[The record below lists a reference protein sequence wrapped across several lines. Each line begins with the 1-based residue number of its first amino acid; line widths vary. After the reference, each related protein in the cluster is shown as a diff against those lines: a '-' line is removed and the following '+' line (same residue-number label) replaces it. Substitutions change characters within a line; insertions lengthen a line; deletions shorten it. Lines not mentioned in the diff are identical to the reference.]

1 MLILKK
7 AGDIFTNDI
16 VLNQFIT
23 LAIQKGYIKGLN
35 KYKILNIDKFNKK
48 DLSNHLI
55 IKEDCEYYSNIPI
68 VPDYLIIN
76 IQGIDYYQHKKTH
89 IIIDTNDF
97 GEIGKWNSHKK
108 DIDYISDLHKE
119 HHFKCINKI

>member
-16 VLNQFIT
+16 ILNQFIT

-76 IQGIDYYQHKKTH
+76 IQGIDY
-89 IIIDTNDF
+89 
-97 GEIGKWNSHKK
+97 
-108 DIDYISDLHKE
+108 
-119 HHFKCINKI
+119 